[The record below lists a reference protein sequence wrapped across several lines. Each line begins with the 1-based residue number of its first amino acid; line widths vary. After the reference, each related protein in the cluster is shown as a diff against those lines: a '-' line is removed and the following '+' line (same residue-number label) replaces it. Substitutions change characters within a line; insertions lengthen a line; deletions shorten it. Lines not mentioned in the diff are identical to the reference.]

1 MKRYNVTSSL
11 SVSLSTRAVFLS
23 TLILTPAAAQFT
35 GAAACA
41 ECHQPQA
48 AAQKRSAHSYALSRR
63 ADHWSFGAGRQASTP
78 VSRLDPDHYLEHGL
92 SQYTRS
98 NSKAL
103 TPGHTN
109 PNGVKYRVFD
119 PGAQILRCFQCH
131 STGKLAFTR
140 EQGIQPAELGV
151 QCEACHGPGAD
162 HAQLLRPKILNPAG
176 LNDLCGACHRQPPKP
191 GEDVNWQDPWNVRH
205 QPVSLSQSA
214 CFQKGNLSCTTCHDP
229 HSGETKSTC
238 ATCHP
243 AVSHKSKITT
253 QSCESCHMPKVAAGP
268 QLTFSN
274 HWIGTYAPLKP
285 LLPLPRSK
293 GAAGPTAR

>member
-1 MKRYNVTSSL
+1 MA
-11 SVSLSTRAVFLS
+11 VSFSTRAVLFS
-23 TLILTPAAAQFT
+23 SLILAPAAAQFT
-35 GAAACA
+35 GSAACA
-41 ECHQPQA
+41 ECHKPQW

-63 ADHWSFGAGRQASTP
+63 ADVWNFGAGRQATTP
-78 VSRLDPDHYLEHGL
+78 VSRLDANHYLEHGL
-92 SQYTRS
+92 SQYSKS
-98 NSKAL
+98 NTKAL

-109 PNGVKYRVFD
+109 SEGVKYRVFD

-131 STGKLAFTR
+131 STGQLQFTP

-151 QCEACHGPGAD
+151 QCEACHGPGKD
-162 HAQLLRPKILNPAG
+162 HSKLLNPKILNPAG

-214 CFQKGNLSCTTCHDP
+214 CFASGQLSCTTCHEP
-229 HSGETKSTC
+229 HSGEVKSTC
-238 ATCHP
+238 ANCHP
-243 AVSHKSKITT
+243 TVTHKTKVAN
-253 QSCESCHMPKVAAGP
+253 QACESCHMPRVPAGP

-274 HWIGTYAPLKP
+274 HWIGVYAPRKP

-293 GAAGPTAR
+293 GAAAPARR